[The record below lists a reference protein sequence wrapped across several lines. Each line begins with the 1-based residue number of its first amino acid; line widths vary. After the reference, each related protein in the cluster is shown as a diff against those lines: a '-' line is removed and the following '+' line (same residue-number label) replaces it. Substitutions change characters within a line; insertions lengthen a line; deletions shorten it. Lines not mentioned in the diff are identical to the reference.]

1 MRYLISIFLVC
12 TTLGA
17 SASESLDG
25 QNTELAGL
33 RAQVE
38 SQNKRIKALEALV
51 LPAAKAQQKVVT
63 GDRFGWQKMANWNR
77 MKRGMSRQ
85 QVVSILGQ
93 PTRTSKPNSMLSDIK
108 LHYEG
113 TASGAGYISGFVYI
127 DGIDNQVSRFSK
139 PVI

>member
-1 MRYLISIFLVC
+1 MRCLISILLVC
-12 TTLGA
+12 MTLGA

-51 LPAAKAQQKVVT
+51 LPAAKTQHKAVIV
-63 GDRFGWQKMANWNR
+63 DRFAWQKMSNWNGLQ
-77 MKRGMSRQ
+77 RGMSRQ

-93 PTRTSKPNSMLSDIK
+93 PTHTSKPYSSLPVMK
-108 LHYEG
+108 LHYAG
-113 TASGAGYISGFVYI
+113 NTSGAGYISGYVVI
-127 DGIDNQVSRFSK
+127 DGDNQVNKISK

>member
-38 SQNKRIKALEALV
+38 SQHKRIKALEALV
-51 LPAAKAQQKVVT
+51 LPAAKAQHKAVIV
-63 GDRFGWQKMANWNR
+63 DRFAWQKMSNWNR

-93 PTRTSKPNSMLSDIK
+93 PTRTSKPYSTRSDIK

-113 TASGAGYISGFVYI
+113 TASGAGYISGYVQI
-127 DGIDNQVSRFSK
+127 DGIDNQVDIISK